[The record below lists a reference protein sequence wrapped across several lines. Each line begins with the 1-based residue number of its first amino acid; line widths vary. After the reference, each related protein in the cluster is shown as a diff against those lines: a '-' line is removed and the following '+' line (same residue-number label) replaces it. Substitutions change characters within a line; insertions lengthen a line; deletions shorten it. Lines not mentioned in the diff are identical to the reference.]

1 MIYATVSDMCLRY
14 QRSKLDLLTSDK
26 TEDGQPD
33 DALIEVALADA
44 GSLID
49 SYISARYTL
58 PLSVV
63 PGALAQQCCVIAWYL
78 MNDIRATDQT
88 VQRYK
93 DAVSWLESVR
103 DGKTP
108 LGVDADTATAPDS
121 ENLAQVQSDTP
132 VFSRKQ
138 RGFI

>member
-33 DALIEVALADA
+33 DALIDVALADA

-93 DAVSWLESVR
+93 DDVRWLE
-103 DGKTP
+103 
-108 LGVDADTATAPDS
+108 
-121 ENLAQVQSDTP
+121 
-132 VFSRKQ
+132 
-138 RGFI
+138 